1 MYWILCFL
9 FHVLGW
15 ICVNFSYYIIEIK
28 KMECI
33 VCQDTKG
40 KEELVTTPSE
50 EAFRK
55 LLEKERNIDMERW
68 WNW

>member
-1 MYWILCFL
+1 
-9 FHVLGW
+9 
-15 ICVNFSYYIIEIK
+15 
-28 KMECI
+28 MECI